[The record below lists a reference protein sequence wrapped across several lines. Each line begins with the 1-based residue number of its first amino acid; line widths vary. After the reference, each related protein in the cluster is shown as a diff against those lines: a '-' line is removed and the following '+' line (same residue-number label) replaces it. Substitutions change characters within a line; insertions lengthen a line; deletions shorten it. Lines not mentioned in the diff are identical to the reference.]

1 MLNGLNQL
9 ADAVKVTLG
18 PKGRNVCLQ
27 KAFGPPLVTKD
38 GVSVAKEIELYD
50 PWENMG
56 ARLVREVASKTSD
69 DAGDGTTTA
78 TVLAQYLANHGN
90 RLVAAGYAPVPMKR
104 GMDKAAL
111 MIEEQIYG
119 LSLPVRSQQD
129 IENVATISANGDS
142 VIGKIIASAVAKVG
156 KDGVVNI
163 EEGQSTET
171 LVETTDGMKIDRG
184 WANAAWGSVS
194 QNEKQEVV
202 LENPYVL
209 VTDLVV
215 STVRPLVPLLEKIV
229 EEKRSLVIF
238 APDFQG
244 EAIPTF
250 YQNHA
255 NGALRSMLVKG
266 PGFGYQQTEAL
277 KDIAALTGATFISK
291 ETGHSFEGITTEFLG
306 TTGKVVTTAKD
317 TLLTD
322 GGGSADT
329 VEQRITQIKGEIDRA
344 GSEYDKDKLKER
356 LGKLMGGICVVKVG
370 ATSELAMKELK
381 ARIEDALFATK
392 ASMDEGIVPGGG
404 TTLIRAADQVR
415 EIVAAIKAGTTSD
428 EGISLPVGQDEQG
441 GFDLVL
447 KACDQPLWQLV
458 ENAGKSGS
466 VYVTKIRD
474 QEELVGLNVA
484 TMEWVS
490 MFEAGIVDPTKV
502 VRYTL
507 LNAVSVVST
516 MLTTEAMIRKPDAD
530 KSSEGRTP
538 GHAH

>member
-1 MLNGLNQL
+1 
-9 ADAVKVTLG
+9 
-18 PKGRNVCLQ
+18 
-27 KAFGPPLVTKD
+27 
-38 GVSVAKEIELYD
+38 
-50 PWENMG
+50 
-56 ARLVREVASKTSD
+56 
-69 DAGDGTTTA
+69 
-78 TVLAQYLANHGN
+78 
-90 RLVAAGYAPVPMKR
+90 
-104 GMDKAAL
+104 
-111 MIEEQIYG
+111 
-119 LSLPVRSQQD
+119 
-129 IENVATISANGDS
+129 
-142 VIGKIIASAVAKVG
+142 
-156 KDGVVNI
+156 
-163 EEGQSTET
+163 
-171 LVETTDGMKIDRG
+171 
-184 WANAAWGSVS
+184 
-194 QNEKQEVV
+194 
-202 LENPYVL
+202 
-209 VTDLVV
+209 
-215 STVRPLVPLLEKIV
+215 
-229 EEKRSLVIF
+229 
-238 APDFQG
+238 
-244 EAIPTF
+244 
-250 YQNHA
+250 
-255 NGALRSMLVKG
+255 
-266 PGFGYQQTEAL
+266 
-277 KDIAALTGATFISK
+277 
-291 ETGHSFEGITTEFLG
+291 
-306 TTGKVVTTAKD
+306 
-317 TLLTD
+317 
-322 GGGSADT
+322 